1 LIHVNLL
8 LIIGRTII
16 SCVHSP
22 TSSDVVS
29 RAKTWHYCPSAFV
42 IFSSRLTRYLLPD
55 DKETAEIARAFRA
68 NRPWR
73 TTCV

>member
-1 LIHVNLL
+1 MALM
-8 LIIGRTII
+8 
-16 SCVHSP
+16 
-22 TSSDVVS
+22 
-29 RAKTWHYCPSAFV
+29 CPSAFV

-55 DKETAEIARAFRA
+55 DKETAEIARGFRA